1 MTEIEHEGKT
11 FVLKSEIENIIQTRV
26 SKVAAR
32 ASEAEQQ
39 LKEAQS
45 KMSEMEKHVSSSD
58 MLAAQVN
65 ELKEQLTSS
74 QNRYDRFST
83 ISKHGLVNPDM
94 VDTIEY
100 LYEKSQKNA
109 EEKIEF
115 SSWLDGQVSNPEEA
129 HVMLRPHLKAM
140 QAEAAVQAQ
149 APSQAE
155 VSAESPGLP
164 QIETP
169 SQIPSSNNGARVNP
183 DNMSLQNA
191 RFNDLEW
198 YSNNR
203 EQIMAEFK
211 SKRRR

>member
-1 MTEIEHEGKT
+1 
-11 FVLKSEIENIIQTRV
+11 
-26 SKVAAR
+26 
-32 ASEAEQQ
+32 
-39 LKEAQS
+39 
-45 KMSEMEKHVSSSD
+45 
-58 MLAAQVN
+58 
-65 ELKEQLTSS
+65 
-74 QNRYDRFST
+74 
-83 ISKHGLVNPDM
+83 
-94 VDTIEY
+94 
-100 LYEKSQKNA
+100 
-109 EEKIEF
+109 
-115 SSWLDGQVSNPEEA
+115 
-129 HVMLRPHLKAM
+129 MLRPHLKAM

-155 VSAESPGLP
+155 VSAESSGLP